1 MGCVC
6 SYLIITVSTGTE
18 PTNKLWYIKVSDLPV
33 SAKTGT
39 LDLST
44 YDRRKADAKPLPLV
58 KVIDDFTASYGI
70 VASDGPIWTLT
81 TDLDAPRNK
90 YVLTFC
96 WTLDRAWIF

>member
-39 LDLST
+39 LDLSA
-44 YDRRKADAKPLPLV
+44 YDRRKHDAKPLPLV
-58 KVIDDFTASYGI
+58 KVIDTFEASYGI
-70 VASDGPIWTLT
+70 VANDGPIWTLT
-81 TDLDAPRNK
+81 TDHDAPRNK
-90 YVLTFC
+90 
-96 WTLDRAWIF
+96 

>member
-1 MGCVC
+1 M
-6 SYLIITVSTGTE
+6 STGTE

-39 LDLST
+39 LDLSA

-96 WTLDRAWIF
+96 WTLDRASIF